1 MKAAERREKIVEK
14 LKKSG
19 DAVSASSL
27 AEVLGVS
34 RQIIV
39 GDVALLRAAGENIT
53 STPRGYVIDKSGQ
66 VSGQFIKQVA
76 CVHDSEKMAEELRIC
91 VDQGCS
97 VLDVIVDH
105 PIYGQLTGQ
114 LRLRSR
120 YDIEQFSQKCAA
132 QEAHA
137 LSELTDGVHLHT
149 LECPDESAYERVCA
163 ELKKAG
169 FLYEE

>member
-1 MKAAERREKIVEK
+1 MKAAERREKVVEK

-97 VLDVIVDH
+97 VLDVIVYH
-105 PIYGQLTGQ
+105 PI
-114 LRLRSR
+114 
-120 YDIEQFSQKCAA
+120 
-132 QEAHA
+132 
-137 LSELTDGVHLHT
+137 
-149 LECPDESAYERVCA
+149 
-163 ELKKAG
+163 
-169 FLYEE
+169 